1 MRKINFFALFP
12 IYGTVML
19 CIYSY
24 YFCFIKKK
32 LIKKKFYLFSFTSG
46 LVGFLFILVSVL
58 FIKFMKSSLDSDYL
72 NEVGLFVAF
81 VLGGVFM
88 NIYSFITFNKE
99 ILPNIEK

>member
-1 MRKINFFALFP
+1 
-12 IYGTVML
+12 
-19 CIYSY
+19 
-24 YFCFIKKK
+24 
-32 LIKKKFYLFSFTSG
+32 
-46 LVGFLFILVSVL
+46 
-58 FIKFMKSSLDSDYL
+58 MKSSLDSDYL